1 MELLK
6 ELIAATALILI
17 LAGTVSCFSAVSK
30 SSDNN
35 RIAIEKLIRE
45 QNVNTE
51 KNTENEIN

>member
-51 KNTENEIN
+51 NEIN